1 MIFTSDKEF
10 FDKIGEKETKRYFEE
25 SYNFIC
31 SYKNLGEKNIISA
44 VVHLDEGTPHMHLI
58 YIPVIHTKDKE
69 GKVKYVVGIFGKV
82 EIVTGN
88 YKMLFLN
95 TLLQKDL
102 N

>member
-1 MIFTSDKEF
+1 
-10 FDKIGEKETKRYFEE
+10 
-25 SYNFIC
+25 
-31 SYKNLGEKNIISA
+31 
-44 VVHLDEGTPHMHLI
+44 MHLI

-69 GKVKYVVGIFGKV
+69 GKEIDKICCRDFGKV